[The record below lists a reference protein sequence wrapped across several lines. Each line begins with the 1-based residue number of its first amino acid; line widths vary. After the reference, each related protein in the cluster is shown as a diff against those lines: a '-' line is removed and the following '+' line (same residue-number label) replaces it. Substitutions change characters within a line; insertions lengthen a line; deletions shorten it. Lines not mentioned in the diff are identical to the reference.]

1 MTNEEWVEE
10 LYNLAAEMGMFNEM
24 HPKIEEMRNKHPNLS
39 MTEIV
44 ELSYIELRRKYEE
57 MTPKEFRTQS
67 I

>member
-10 LYNLAAEMGMFNEM
+10 LYNLAAEMGMFNDMHSKIDEM
-24 HPKIEEMRNKHPNLS
+24 KKKHPELS
-39 MTEIV
+39 MTEVV
-44 ELSYIELRRKYEE
+44 ELSYIEIRRKYEE

>member
-24 HPKIEEMRNKHPNLS
+24 HPKIEEMKKKHPELS
-39 MTEIV
+39 ITEVV
-44 ELSYIELRRKYEE
+44 ELSFIELKRKYEE